1 MSTSKSQIWLQA
13 GMILA
18 KDSFA
23 KVMCPE
29 CEHDY
34 LQVNDIRSEL
44 DVDIIE
50 RKMYCIKCGAKNY
63 LRLRRPL

>member
-1 MSTSKSQIWLQA
+1 
-13 GMILA
+13 MILD

-50 RKMYCIKCGAKNY
+50 RKIYCLKCGGKNY